1 MESIYLV
8 LIIILGLLAISDL
21 IVGVSNDAVNF
32 VNSAIGSKAFKFNVV
47 MAIAAL
53 GVVVGAIFSKGMM
66 EVARSGIFNPQHF
79 YFSEVILIFLA
90 VMITDVILLD
100 LFNTFGLPTSTTVS
114 VVFELLGA
122 SVGIAMLKIL
132 NQPDHLPLIDYINSE
147 KTIVIIMSILLSVA
161 IAFTFGA
168 IGQYLSRLLF
178 SFDYKRKLKY
188 FGALWGSFAITGIT
202 FFILL
207 KGAKDMSFMTDELK
221 SYIKENS
228 FLIMMYCFA
237 FWAIIL
243 QLIIMFTKFDILKLV
258 VIFGTFALAL
268 AFAGN
273 DLVNFIG
280 VPLAGLESYKL
291 WMASGADVNVFTM
304 EGLAG
309 DVQTPGLLL
318 LLAGVIMAITLFVN
332 KKART
337 VTETEVGLGR
347 QEEGYERFG
356 SSALS
361 RSVVRGS
368 TSIAKKLNKLLP
380 DFYKKYTEKQFDRS
394 VFVLK
399 QQELGK
405 NAPSFDLLRA
415 AVILAAGSI
424 IISVGTSYK
433 LPLSTTYVTF
443 MVAMGASL
451 ADGAW
456 GRETAV
462 YRITGVLSVI
472 GGWFLTAFFA
482 FTSAFLLAILF
493 YYGSFIAIFIMIA
506 IAGIIVFRT
515 HVMHKK
521 KQEEKVKKAEDE
533 EPEKIY
539 TIEDVRNKNLK
550 NFRKYSEDIYQIL
563 IRSIEGLENEDLKTL
578 SKNYKKYSKL
588 LNDSEEKQGEINKV
602 INRVPESDIEIS
614 NYYTIN
620 LYYLRE
626 IIQSLKNITWETFHH
641 VDNNHKPLLKVQT
654 EELMEAVNLVNS
666 QINSYVEFIQGN
678 LPLDFDSKHEELINF
693 FNKLRSNQI
702 RRVKNKEVGNR
713 NSVLYF
719 GIVGHLRSINNF
731 TKRLHLIETNYR
743 KSKGFY

>member
-1 MESIYLV
+1 METIYLI
-8 LIIILGLLAISDL
+8 LIIVLGVLAISDL

-47 MAIAAL
+47 MSIAAA
-53 GVVVGAIFSKGMM
+53 GVVVGAIFSSGMM

-79 YFSEVILIFLA
+79 YFSEVIIIFLA

-122 SVGIAMLKIL
+122 SVGIAILKIM

-147 KTIVIIMSILLSVA
+147 KTIVIVMSILLSVA

-188 FGALWGSFAITGIT
+188 FGAIWGAIAITGIT
-202 FFILL
+202 FFILV
-207 KGAKDMSFMTDELK
+207 KGAKDMSFMTDDLK
-221 SYIKENS
+221 SYIKDNS
-228 FLIMMYCFA
+228 FLIMLYCFA

-291 WMASGADVNVFTM
+291 WLASGADVNLFTM

-309 DVQTPGLLL
+309 DVETPGLLL
-318 LLAGVIMAITLFVN
+318 LLAGVIMAVTLFVN

-368 TSIAKKLNKLLP
+368 TKMGKTINNYLP
-380 DFYKKYTEKQFDRS
+380 GFYKRFTEKQFDRS
-394 VFVLK
+394 VFVAK
-399 QQELGK
+399 QQAMGK

-415 AVILAAGSI
+415 AVILASGSI

-482 FTSAFLLAILF
+482 FTSAFLLAFLF
-493 YYGSFIAIFIMIA
+493 YYGSY
-506 IAGIIVFRT
+506 AGIFVMVAITAFLVYRT
-515 HVMHKK
+515 HAMHKK
-521 KQEEKVKKAEDE
+521 KEEEKVKKAEE
-533 EPEKIY
+533 EETEKIY
-539 TIEDVRNKNLK
+539 TVDDVRNKNLK
-550 NFRKYSEDIYQIL
+550 NFRKFSEEINQIL
-563 IRSIEGLENEDLKTL
+563 DRSVDGLDKEDLKML

-588 LNDSEEKQGEINKV
+588 LSESEEKQSEINKV
-602 INRVPESDIEIS
+602 INRIPEKDIEIS

-641 VDNNHKPLLKVQT
+641 VDNNHKPLMKAQV
-654 EELMEAVNLVNS
+654 EELQEAVNAVKGQVQGYVN
-666 QINSYVEFIQGN
+666 FIQG
-678 LPLDFDSKHEELINF
+678 LPSDDFDDKHEAIIEL

-702 RRVKNKEVGNR
+702 KRVKNKTAGNR

-719 GIVGHLRSINNF
+719 GFIGHLRSIINF
-731 TKRLHLIETNYR
+731 TKRLQLIETNFR
-743 KSKGFY
+743 KQNQI